1 MIELK
6 DVTKKFG
13 SKVIFEHF
21 NMTIQKGEMIAVV
34 GPSGA
39 GKSTL
44 LNILGLIDAVDS
56 GEYHFEDKVNVKPNS
71 ALAQKIIRMKISYL
85 FQNFALVEEAT
96 VAENLLLALK
106 YVHQT
111 KVAKQNLIAAALQKV
126 GLGNSLHNKIY
137 ELSGGQQQRVAIA
150 RAVVK
155 PSELVLADEPTGS
168 LDDQN
173 RDEIIKL
180 LGELNDTG
188 KTVVIVTHDE
198 HVAQKCHRIISLG

>member
-1 MIELK
+1 MALPW
-6 DVTKKFG
+6 T
-13 SKVIFEHF
+13 
-21 NMTIQKGEMIAVV
+21 
-34 GPSGA
+34 
-39 GKSTL
+39 
-44 LNILGLIDAVDS
+44 
-56 GEYHFEDKVNVKPNS
+56 VK
-71 ALAQKIIRMKISYL
+71 
-85 FQNFALVEEAT
+85 EAT

-180 LGELNDTG
+180 LGELNDAG

>member
-1 MIELK
+1 MIELT

-21 NMTIQKGEMIAVV
+21 DMTIQKGEMIAVV

-71 ALAQKIIRMKISYL
+71 ALAQKIIQMKISYL

-180 LGELNDTG
+180 LGELNDAG
-188 KTVVIVTHDE
+188 KTVVIVTHDKR
-198 HVAQKCHRIISLG
+198 VAQKCHRIISLG